1 MNYKEEKQNYLRKN
15 EFIVKVMLLY
25 IDDFQ
30 FLFECLNIE
39 AEDNMSSD
47 VEDVI
52 VHLIDIQGDEVCYTP
67 LSIA

>member
-1 MNYKEEKQNYLRKN
+1 MNYKDEKQNYLRKN

-30 FLFECLNIE
+30 FLFECLDIE
-39 AEDNMSSD
+39 AENDLCID
-47 VEDVI
+47 IEDII
-52 VHLIDIQGDEVCYTP
+52 VNLIDIQGDEVSYTP